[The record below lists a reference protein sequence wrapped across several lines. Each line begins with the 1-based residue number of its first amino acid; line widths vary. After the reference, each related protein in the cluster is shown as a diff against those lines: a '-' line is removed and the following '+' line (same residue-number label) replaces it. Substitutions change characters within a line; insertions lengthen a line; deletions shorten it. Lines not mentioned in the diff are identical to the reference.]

1 MPDILNSKK
10 VVVSLV
16 GIIVVFILALV
27 GRDMETVKWVGGFV
41 AGIVSTLN
49 VAQGIADGMSGGAT
63 SLSAQVK
70 QEHPKAQRVGR
81 YGP

>member
-49 VAQGIADGMSGGAT
+49 VAQGIADGLSGGAT
-63 SLSAQVK
+63 SMSVQAK
-70 QEHPKAQRVGR
+70 ADAPKE
-81 YGP
+81 

>member
-10 VVVSLV
+10 VLVSLV
-16 GIIVVFILALV
+16 GILVVFVLALL
-27 GRDMETVKWVGGFV
+27 GRDLEVVKWVGGFV

-63 SLSAQVK
+63 SLATRS
-70 QEHPKAQRVGR
+70 KAELPPQ
-81 YGP
+81 P